1 MVATGATNPMQLPV
15 ALSGRAADDGTPAPP
30 AARPDSGR
38 RVVVAA
44 EVPAAPAIAVPPPLP
59 PPPTLPVA
67 TKPASASVDDR
78 ERQLALQGTQDA
90 KLLLKQQLEQRV
102 YGGKAS
108 DTEIRLLIS
117 TCKDLG
123 DRPCVQ
129 QARAVQSQR
138 SP

>member
-1 MVATGATNPMQLPV
+1 M
-15 ALSGRAADDGTPAPP
+15 
-30 AARPDSGR
+30 
-38 RVVVAA
+38 
-44 EVPAAPAIAVPPPLP
+44 
-59 PPPTLPVA
+59 
-67 TKPASASVDDR
+67 DDR

-90 KLLLKQQLEQRV
+90 KILLKQQLEQRV

-123 DRPCVQ
+123 DRSCVQ
-129 QARAVQSQR
+129 QARAIQAQR